1 MQVFVVLQD
10 YYHRDNL
17 YGKEWQGTNV
27 CEVFTKLKDARAY
40 VDSKIRWMRREASG
54 ENDEFE
60 VIPKTYLM
68 SDGSHAIARSRV
80 HLGEQDGAVWD
91 DTYFNEW
98 RIERRVVERGGK
110 RP

>member
-27 CEVFTKLKDARAY
+27 CEVFTKFKDAKAY
-40 VDSKIRWMRREASG
+40 MDGKIRWMRREASG

-60 VIPKTYLM
+60 VIQKMCLM
-68 SDGSHAIARSRV
+68 ADDSYAIVRSRV
-80 HLGEQDGAVWD
+80 RKTERDGCTWD
-91 DTYFNEW
+91 DTYINEW
-98 RIERRVVERGGK
+98 RIIRRVVERGGK